1 MFRFLKKKVE
11 TTHLEIKM
19 IHPITREEIIIG
31 GQFLNEVIK
40 RGKKKAIIDTLY
52 FHPSTVD
59 MNSDLFTFCSKTGRL
74 RMYVLHEDT
83 DTLIKFIYFGIIANF
98 NRHLVYKDEF
108 IERFKEEY
116 TLYLIN
122 ENKDANDEL
131 C

>member
-1 MFRFLKKKVE
+1 
-11 TTHLEIKM
+11 M
-19 IHPITREEIIIG
+19 IHPITNEEIIIG
-31 GQFLNEVIK
+31 GQYLNEVIK